1 MAQWP
6 QEHGNGPR
14 RRLSDMPISRLFP
27 NMVTIAGLCCGV
39 SAIRFALAEKW
50 ETAVIFIIV
59 AAILD
64 AMDGLVARLLRATSN
79 FGAQLDSL
87 SDVICFGVVPAVV
100 FWLWALEDFKRFGW
114 AAVLFYIA
122 CCALRLARF
131 NVSIAK
137 EPKHPAERFF
147 FTGVPA
153 PGGAMLVISPIMLS
167 FQDIDLF
174 YQKAPLGALYLA
186 FIGGLMA
193 SRLPTI
199 ALKNF
204 RISQDYI
211 PYVLVSVTVVLAF
224 AIITPWA
231 TLPLVGALY
240 LASIP
245 ASAYVYYR
253 MTLAKR

>member
-1 MAQWP
+1 MAAP
-6 QEHGNGPR
+6 HGENGSR
-14 RRLSDMPISRLFP
+14 RRLRDMPVSRLFP
-27 NMVTIAGLCCGV
+27 NMVTLAGLCCGV
-39 SAIRFALAEKW
+39 SSIRFALADKW
-50 ETAVIFIIV
+50 EIAVIFLIT

-87 SDVICFGVVPAVV
+87 SDVICFGVAPAVV

-114 AAVLFYIA
+114 AAVLIYIA

-153 PGGAMLVISPIMLS
+153 PGGALLVICPLMLS
-167 FQDIDLF
+167 FHDIDLF
-174 YQKAPLGALYLA
+174 HGMAPLGALYLA

-193 SRLPTI
+193 SRIPT
-199 ALKNF
+199 AAPKNF

-211 PYVLVSVTVVLAF
+211 PYLLAAVTVVLAF

-231 TLPLVGALY
+231 TLPILGFLY
-240 LASIP
+240 LLSMP
-245 ASAYVYYR
+245 FSAYVYYR
-253 MTLAKR
+253 IILSKR